1 MSTSCQPPKYVSDLI
16 ELYGH
21 SSGKLLGSGVFYD
34 ILEPEVHLEQVAL
47 RHHREFVGPKFF
59 EPKKDGWLRGWQLL
73 YRRPEGQLGNI
84 VKEFEAVYDIL
95 ERVLEKFLNPFS
107 GNDYQTAPQK
117 LAIAFDN
124 PEVTDLRI
132 YRIHD
137 EDILYGRLI
146 ISRRANGETTTLIFI
161 CD

>member
-1 MSTSCQPPKYVSDLI
+1 MSTSSQPPKYVSDLM

-34 ILEPEVHLEQVAL
+34 ILEPEVDLEQVAL
-47 RHHREFVGPKFF
+47 CHHREFVGPKFF
-59 EPKKDGWLRGWQLL
+59 EPKKEGWLRGWKLL
-73 YRRPEGQLGNI
+73 YRRPQGQLGNI
-84 VKEFEAVYDIL
+84 VQEFEAVYDIL
-95 ERVLEKFLNPFS
+95 EKVWEQFLNPLR

-124 PEVTDLRI
+124 PDVTDLRI
-132 YRIHD
+132 YQLHD
-137 EDILYGRLI
+137 EDILNGRLI
-146 ISRRANGETTTLIFI
+146 MSRRVNGETTTLIFI